1 MSEILDMYNNI
12 VDLESDMIL
21 NPDNYSEEFRKKCK
35 AVIKRTEKRLRDLG
49 YIIDEEGELK
59 SLS

>member
-21 NPDNYSEEFRKKCK
+21 NPDNYDESRKKKCRD
-35 AVIKRTEKRLRDLG
+35 VINKTEKQLHDLG
-49 YIIDEEGELK
+49 FIINEEGNLVEIK
-59 SLS
+59 

>member
-12 VDLESDMIL
+12 IDLESDMIL
-21 NPDNYSEEFRKKCK
+21 NPDDYSEEFKKKCK

-49 YIIDEEGELK
+49 YIIDKEGELK
-59 SLS
+59 ALN

>member
-12 VDLESDMIL
+12 IDLESDMIL

-35 AVIKRTEKRLRDLG
+35 AVINKTEKRLRDLG

>member
-35 AVIKRTEKRLRDLG
+35 AVIKRTEKQLHDLG
-49 YIIDEEGELK
+49 FIINEEGNLVEIK
-59 SLS
+59 

>member
-21 NPDNYSEEFRKKCK
+21 NPDNYSEEFRKKCLD
-35 AVIKRTEKRLRDLG
+35 VINKTEKQLRDLG

>member
-35 AVIKRTEKRLRDLG
+35 AVIKRTGKRLRDLG

>member
-12 VDLESDMIL
+12 IDLESDMIL
-21 NPDNYSEEFRKKCK
+21 NPDNYSEEFKKKCK

>member
-35 AVIKRTEKRLRDLG
+35 AVIKRTEKRLYDLG
-49 YIIDEEGELK
+49 FTINEEGNLVEIK
-59 SLS
+59 

>member
-12 VDLESDMIL
+12 IDLESDMIL
-21 NPDNYSEEFRKKCK
+21 NPDDYSEEFKKKCK

>member
-12 VDLESDMIL
+12 IDLESDMIL

-35 AVIKRTEKRLRDLG
+35 AVINKTEKQLHDLG
-49 YIIDEEGELK
+49 FTINEEGNLVEIK
-59 SLS
+59 

>member
-12 VDLESDMIL
+12 IDLESDMIL
-21 NPDNYSEEFRKKCK
+21 NPDDYSEEFKKKCK
-35 AVIKRTEKRLRDLG
+35 TVIKRTEKRLRDLG

-59 SLS
+59 ALN

>member
-12 VDLESDMIL
+12 IDLESDMIL

-35 AVIKRTEKRLRDLG
+35 AVIK
-49 YIIDEEGELK
+49 ELK
-59 SLS
+59 NVFVILVT

>member
-21 NPDNYSEEFRKKCK
+21 NPDNYSEEFRKKCRD
-35 AVIKRTEKRLRDLG
+35 VINKTEKQLHDLG
-49 YIIDEEGELK
+49 FIINEEGNLVEIK
-59 SLS
+59 